1 MMKMSKIVNSKYSA
15 WCTLYNAWPQNKHRY
30 RTSQVKMYGLFLLH
44 LEIIGDFLCSWVRSP
59 PWFVLVHLFL
69 PITGTS
75 SKFLRFPIQLR
86 NQGLGITVRVGNLL
100 FCSFVLALLL
110 KIATV
115 SESLLSLNTKER
127 PWVIRSHCSLQKRLA
142 LIQEKIAFLLFRLKK
157 TSDSLKK
164 PKSKFSTLIAVYSR
178 LKCDWFD
185 RYTTNF

>member
-75 SKFLRFPIQLR
+75 SKFLRFPLQLR
-86 NQGLGITVRVGNLL
+86 NQGLGITVQSGLGICSFAHSFLL
-100 FCSFVLALLL
+100 FCSNSRLWANCSCRSIQKSDRELFAPIALY
-110 KIATV
+110 K
-115 SESLLSLNTKER
+115 SDWLLSKRKSLFCSFANKKR
-127 PWVIRSHCSLQKRLA
+127 AIRSKNQRANSQPWLQ
-142 LIQEKIAFLLFRLKK
+142 
-157 TSDSLKK
+157 
-164 PKSKFSTLIAVYSR
+164 
-178 LKCDWFD
+178 
-185 RYTTNF
+185 YTVV